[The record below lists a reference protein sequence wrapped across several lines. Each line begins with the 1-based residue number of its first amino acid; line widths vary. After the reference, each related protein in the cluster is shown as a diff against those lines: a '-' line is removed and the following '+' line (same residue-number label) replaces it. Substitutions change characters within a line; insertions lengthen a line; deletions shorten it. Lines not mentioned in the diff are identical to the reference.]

1 MGVELEKSLS
11 RMNESEKVQQEERQK
26 WVNTLQ
32 EAQEKAAKEIEN
44 L

>member
-32 EAQEKAAKEIEN
+32 VT
-44 L
+44 